1 MGRVSTQTQT
11 AVHSSVTPSG
21 HDRHMSFHYVP
32 AIDLTD
38 RPDTPVFCVI
48 LASGRAVEVA
58 GADCYQPEGPLT
70 TFFLSGS
77 SSRTI
82 DVWSQR
88 VASFR
93 TGDIVSIRQRSR
105 PAPLHPSA
113 QNIRHRTIDGELGRR
128 ATLAVVPA

>member
-1 MGRVSTQTQT
+1 
-11 AVHSSVTPSG
+11 
-21 HDRHMSFHYVP
+21 MSFHYVP
-32 AIDLTD
+32 AIDLAD
-38 RPDTPVFCVI
+38 RPDTPIFCVT

-82 DVWSQR
+82 DVWSER

-105 PAPLHPSA
+105 PVPRHPSA
-113 QNIRHRTIDGELGRR
+113 QNIRHR
-128 ATLAVVPA
+128 ATAGDPGHRPALAVVPA

>member
-1 MGRVSTQTQT
+1 
-11 AVHSSVTPSG
+11 
-21 HDRHMSFHYVP
+21 MSFHYVP

-38 RPDTPVFCVI
+38 RPDTPVFSVI

-82 DVWSQR
+82 DVWSER

-93 TGDIVSIRQRSR
+93 TGDIVSIRQRPR
-105 PAPLHPSA
+105 PVPRHPSA
-113 QNIRHRTIDGELGRR
+113 QNIRRRTTDVQLAHGP
-128 ATLAVVPA
+128 ALAVVPA